1 MTNAANSRRQPFR
14 FRADLHSRQKV
25 IDQLQ
30 PLPIKGQ
37 HRLGLKELLVF
48 TDADT
53 EVIMLSL
60 VGRSGTVNVPLSRKT
75 AAGLA
80 HRLTRE
86 LV

>member
-1 MTNAANSRRQPFR
+1 MTNTASSRRPFR
-14 FRADLHSRQKV
+14 FRADLYSRQRV
-25 IDQLQ
+25 IAQLA

-37 HRLGLKELLVF
+37 HRFGLKHLLVF
-48 TDADT
+48 TDADSD
-53 EVIMLSL
+53 VIMLSL
-60 VGRSGTVNVPLSRKT
+60 VGRSGTVNVPLSRAT